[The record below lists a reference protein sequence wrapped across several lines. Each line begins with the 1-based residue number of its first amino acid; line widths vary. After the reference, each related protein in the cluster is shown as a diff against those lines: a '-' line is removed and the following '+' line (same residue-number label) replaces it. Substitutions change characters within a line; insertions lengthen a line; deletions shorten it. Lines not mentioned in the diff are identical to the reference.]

1 MAAITAKQAKR
12 LFFDGQAAMMA
23 VYVVRNVS
31 AGDTLDLGPSGL
43 GDFLVVKQAAMIG
56 STVSGS
62 AAAAVTAGSTVV
74 TMPATLANDAIY
86 LMVWG
91 DSAL

>member
-1 MAAITAKQAKR
+1 MALASGNQVKR

-23 VYVVRNVS
+23 VYVIRNVTAADTVNLS
-31 AGDTLDLGPSGL
+31 A
-43 GDFLVVKQAAMIG
+43 DFLNVKQAAMIG
-56 STVSGS
+56 STVAGS
-62 AAAAVTAGSTVV
+62 AVASVTGTTITIPAGVSG
-74 TMPATLANDAIY
+74 DAIY